1 MDYNKEI
8 TISVAGS
15 RKATEWKP
23 QKMMWSDFITRVSQP
38 VVSTETFQEYK
49 VMKKAEQDNL
59 KDIGGYVGGTLQGN
73 RRKSGNLEGRCLIT
87 LDADS
92 IVPGGTEDVLKR
104 VSSLGCAYVV
114 YSTRKHEGA
123 APRLRIV
130 IPTDRIMTAE
140 EYEPIARKVASMI
153 GIGIFDPTTF
163 EPTRFM
169 YWSSMCA
176 DGERVFT
183 YEDKPF
189 LKADGV
195 LAMYQ
200 DWRSATE
207 WPEVPGAQKRIQQG
221 IKKLGDPREKPG
233 VIGAFCRVYDIP
245 AAIDQFLPDVYGD
258 CGNGRYTYK
267 AGSTAAGAVLYDAG
281 QYLYSNHGTDP
292 ARGRSCNPF
301 DLVRIHK
308 FGHLDEE
315 TAEDTPV
322 NRLPSYTAMCEM
334 ALQDKIV
341 KKEKFDFDVACFA
354 EPMIEGGKE
363 PYPDI
368 KVSAKGV
375 VTILPTARNME
386 ILLKNEGLE
395 ISYDQIRRE
404 VKVKSQ
410 DKAKADKFN
419 VGPNSYTNLL
429 VHCTDQLVRDGL
441 RTSTAKAHEWLMKI
455 ADDNKVNMAREY
467 LECNYMLYC
476 GSKGIDTLF
485 ECLEVNGDAGLYR
498 MLLCKW
504 LCQCVAMAHNEKGQF
519 GADGVLVLK
528 GPHGIGK
535 TSFFRKCCIVGLD
548 YFAEGASL
556 DGSKDKLM
564 ETTQCWIGELGELPR
579 SLKDLETMK
588 AFITSATDKFRSPYA
603 KKAEVY
609 PRLTSFGATTNSD
622 SFLKEDGER
631 RFWVIDV
638 EDIDL
643 MALDRVSFESVWAEA
658 MDLYKLLGQHSFR
671 LTPAERNALRQS
683 NKQYQIVTDE
693 EKMLREKL
701 DWSQPRD
708 QWKDFTATAICERI
722 APGRNLSAVKVGRAL
737 KRIGYEKDNEEYPI
751 RIKDGIT
758 LYSTPSHTKSTYEFA
773 EGSGE
778 VEIKGT

>member
-1 MDYNKEI
+1 MQNDKEI
-8 TISVAGS
+8 IISVAGS

-23 QKMMWSDFITRVSQP
+23 QRMMWAGFITRVSQP

-49 VMKKAEQDNL
+49 AMKKAQQDNL
-59 KDIGGYVGGTLQGN
+59 KDVGGYVGGTLAGN
-73 RRKSGNLEGRCLIT
+73 RRKNGNLEGRCLIT

-92 IVPGGTEDVLKR
+92 IAPGGTEDVLKR
-104 VSSLGCAYVV
+104 VSGLGCAYVV

-130 IPTDRIMTAE
+130 IPTDRIMSAE
-140 EYEPIARKVASMI
+140 EYEPIARKVAFMI
-153 GIGIFDPTTF
+153 GMGIFDPTTF

-169 YWSSMCA
+169 YWSSKCA
-176 DGERVFT
+176 DSEWVFV

-200 DWRSATE
+200 GWTDATE

-233 VIGAFCRVYDIP
+233 VIGAFCRVYDVP
-245 AAIDQFLPDVYGD
+245 AVINRFLPDVYED

-267 AGSTAAGAVLYDAG
+267 AGSTAAGAVLYDEG
-281 QYLYSNHGTDP
+281 LYLYSNHGTDP
-292 ARGRSCNPF
+292 AGGRSCNPF

-315 TAEDTPV
+315 AARDTPM

-334 ALQDKIV
+334 ALQDESV
-341 KKEKFDFDVACFA
+341 RKEKFDADVACFA
-354 EPMIEGGKE
+354 EPMIEEGKE

-368 KVSAKGV
+368 RVSAKGV
-375 VTILPTARNME
+375 VTILPTARNTE
-386 ILLKNEGLE
+386 TLLKNEGLE

-410 DKAKADKFN
+410 DKARADKFN
-419 VGPNSYTNLL
+419 GGPNSYASLL
-429 VHCTDQLVRDGL
+429 VHCTDQFVRDGL
-441 RTSTAKAHEWLMKI
+441 RTSTAKVHEWLMKI

-467 LECNYMLYC
+467 LECNYMLY
-476 GSKGIDTLF
+476 GGAKGIDTLF
-485 ECLEVNGDAGLYR
+485 DCLKVNGDTGLYK
-498 MLLCKW
+498 MLLRKW
-504 LCQCVAMAHNEKGQF
+504 LCQCVAMAHNEQGQF

-603 KKAEVY
+603 KKAEIY

-622 SFLKEDGER
+622 NFLKEDGER

-658 MDLYKLLGQHSFR
+658 MELYKLLGQHSFR
-671 LTPAERNALRQS
+671 LTPAERDTLRQS

-693 EKMLREKL
+693 EKLLREKL

-708 QWKDFTATAICERI
+708 QWKEFTATAICERV

-737 KRIGYEKDNEEYPI
+737 KHIGYEKDSKDYPMRIVRGMPTYLIPAKTILTTDFMFENENGDVV
-751 RIKDGIT
+751 R
-758 LYSTPSHTKSTYEFA
+758 
-773 EGSGE
+773 
-778 VEIKGT
+778 